1 MEYRIRAYVDE
12 LFEKAPKTQKAYELK
27 IELTQNLIDKY
38 YAMVSEGKSEED
50 AYRLT
55 VLGIGDIN
63 ELFVGLEEEEYQ
75 PRSVSPEKEPEEKR
89 RAALTAIA
97 IMMYILSVV
106 PLIVLKNL
114 GGFFETIGVV
124 LLFFMVACATG
135 LLIYS
140 SMTKPGRKEGTS
152 TVVAD
157 FRDWQSQ
164 KEKSQRL
171 WKAIRSAFWP
181 IVLAVYFLLSF
192 STGKW
197 GITWIIFLIAP
208 AVEAI
213 LRALFASSEK

>member
-63 ELFVGLEEEEYQ
+63 ELFVGLEEENR
-75 PRSVSPEKEPEEKR
+75 PRSVPPEKEPEEKR

>member
-75 PRSVSPEKEPEEKR
+75 PRSVPPEKEPEEKR